1 MCYDNH
7 CDEKL
12 FSIDSLI
19 SIFEIFEALC
29 WNMIKKEINPDYKL
43 CIDEETKQIIIKYF
57 EENNNKEKIINK
69 KNFTSALRKLLSRY
83 QIGERQDLSK
93 NDLQL
98 GLMIC
103 KEELWEQNLIE
114 NENFG
119 NELFEILTDKIT
131 VGHSF
136 DLYNILEGENILNKY
151 FDEIIFGKSFIEENS
166 QDKIKSNEK

>member
-7 CDEKL
+7 RDEKM

-43 CIDEETKQIIIKYF
+43 CIDEETKQRILTYF

-69 KNFTSALRKLLSRY
+69 INLTSALRKLLSRY
-83 QIGERQDLSK
+83 HIGERRDLSK
-93 NDLQL
+93 NDFQL
-98 GLMIC
+98 KLMIGRD
-103 KEELWEQNLIE
+103 ELWEQNLIE
-114 NENFG
+114 NDDFYI
-119 NELFEILTDKIT
+119 ELFEILTDKIT

-136 DLYNILEGENILNKY
+136 DLYNILEGDNILNKY
-151 FDEIIFGKSFIEENS
+151 FYEIIFGKSFIEENS